1 MELNDTTINILKNY
15 ATINPNIVINEGN
28 QVKTIS
34 VARNV
39 LSTSE
44 VSVEFPQ
51 TFSIYDLNEF
61 LSVLSLV
68 DQPRL
73 RFEKEYVVV
82 GDSTGRSSVKYF
94 FSDPEMLTT
103 PANSINMP
111 EPEVKFTL
119 DSDTLS
125 KVKRAASALGH
136 DEISITPVTGAIRLS
151 VIDSKDA
158 TSNNYSIEVE
168 GSYPDNVNFQ
178 FILNVN
184 NLKVVG
190 EDFEVGISSKLISH
204 FKSTQSPIEY
214 FIALEKTSSYQEGE

>member
-1 MELNDTTINILKNY
+1 
-15 ATINPNIVINEGN
+15 
-28 QVKTIS
+28 
-34 VARNV
+34 
-39 LSTSE
+39 
-44 VSVEFPQ
+44 
-51 TFSIYDLNEF
+51 
-61 LSVLSLV
+61 
-68 DQPRL
+68 
-73 RFEKEYVVV
+73 
-82 GDSTGRSSVKYF
+82 
-94 FSDPEMLTT
+94 
-103 PANSINMP
+103 MP

-158 TSNNYSIEVE
+158 TSNNYSIDVE

-184 NLKVVG
+184 NLKVVN

-204 FKSTQSPIEY
+204 FKSKQSPTEY
-214 FIALEKTSSYQEGE
+214 FIALEKTSSYQEGA